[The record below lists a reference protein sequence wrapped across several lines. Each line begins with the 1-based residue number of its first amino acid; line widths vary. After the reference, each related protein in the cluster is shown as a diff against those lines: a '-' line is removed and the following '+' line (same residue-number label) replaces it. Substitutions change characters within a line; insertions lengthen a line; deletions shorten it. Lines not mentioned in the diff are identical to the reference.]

1 MYSRDF
7 DWSNTVLKMVDV
19 ITNNL
24 ERIIEACKKMQVESL
39 YLFGSGTNEKK
50 FGSDSDLDFLFR
62 FRKNE

>member
-1 MYSRDF
+1 
-7 DWSNTVLKMVDV
+7 MVDV